1 MTANRIVRSIVA
13 AATAGLLLAGC
24 SQSFKEINRPPDMSP
39 VGAGIASTQPV
50 AWNAYPAYQNPPQRG
65 YSLWNRKGS
74 GLYVSQRALEPGD
87 LLTVLI
93 QINDKAS
100 ISNKS
105 DRSRTAGRSLGLNGN
120 YDYEIVKDETKAGN
134 ATGKGSLGT
143 TSSSDFAGGGSTNR
157 SEVIRL
163 SMGAV
168 VTEVL
173 PNDNLVIRGTQEV
186 RVNAELRILQVAGI
200 VRPGDIGPNNTIAYE
215 RIAEA
220 RISYGG
226 RGRISEVQQPP
237 WGQQVIDLITPL

>member
-1 MTANRIVRSIVA
+1 MRPLLRA
-13 AATAGLLLAGC
+13 AALVLGGLLLGGC
-24 SQSFKEINRPPDMSP
+24 SQTLSEINRPPDMSA
-39 VGAGIASTQPV
+39 VGAGIATATPV
-50 AWNAYPAYQNPPQRG
+50 AWQAYPAYQSSPQRG
-65 YSLWNRKGS
+65 YSLWNRQGS
-74 GLYVSQRALEPGD
+74 GLYVSQRALAPGD

-93 QINDKAS
+93 QINDRAQ
-100 ISNKS
+100 ISNES
-105 DRSRTAGRSLGLNGN
+105 DRSRTSGRSLGLDGS
-120 YDYEIVKDETKAGN
+120 YDFAVTGTKEKAG
-134 ATGKGSLGT
+134 TGTGTGSLGA
-143 TSSSDFAGGGSTNR
+143 SHSSDFTGSGSTTR

-173 PNDNLVIRGTQEV
+173 PNGNLVIRGTQEV

-200 VRPGDIGPNNTIAYE
+200 VRPGDIGPNNTIDYD

>member
-1 MTANRIVRSIVA
+1 MA
-13 AATAGLLLAGC
+13 AIALGAALLTGC

-39 VGAGIASTQPV
+39 VGAGIATTQPV
-50 AWNAYPAYQNPPQRG
+50 AWSAYPAYQTPPQRG
-65 YSLWNRKGS
+65 YSLWNKRGS

-93 QINDKAS
+93 EINDRAS
-100 ISNKS
+100 ISNES
-105 DRSRTAGRSLGLNGN
+105 DRSRTSGRSLGLNGK
-120 YDYEIVKDETKAGN
+120 YDYEIVADELSVGAGN
-134 ATGKGSLGT
+134 GNGSLGT
-143 TSSSDFAGGGSTNR
+143 TSSSDFAGSGSTKR

-163 SMGAV
+163 SMSAV

-173 PNDNLVIRGTQEV
+173 PNGNLVIRGTQEV
-186 RVNAELRILQVAGI
+186 RVNAELRVLQVAGI
-200 VRPGDIGPNNTIAYE
+200 VRPGDIGPNNTIDYD

-237 WGQQVIDLITPL
+237 WGQQVLDLITPL